1 MAGTLSVQKI
11 QGLATSAAPTT
22 VEIASGHKIT
32 GAAGAIAVPGHVIQV
47 INGPNTASRTAVS
60 STSYTDTTVTA
71 TITPKFATSKILV
84 RFNVVVGSAAN
95 VYVYLRLMRNI
106 GGGSFSLVNANE
118 DDTAIDGYPGSW
130 TMIGNEALDS
140 PATTSA
146 CTYKVQTKG
155 GTSDTHYVGWTTD
168 TDQKNMMNMTLMEIA
183 Q

>member
-1 MAGTLSVQKI
+1 MASILKVDKIRGTALDSDSISIDGSGNLTTAKTLS
-11 QGLATSAAPTT
+11 A
-22 VEIASGHKIT
+22 
-32 GAAGAIAVPGHVIQV
+32 PGHVIQV
-47 INGPNTASRTAVS
+47 INGPDNASRVATS
-60 STSYTDTTVTA
+60 STSYTDTAVTA

-84 RFNVVVGSAAN
+84 RFNVVVGSVAN
-95 VYVYLRLMRNI
+95 VYIYLRLMRNI

-130 TMIGNEALDS
+130 TMIGHEALDS

-146 CTYKVQTKG
+146 CTYKIQTKG
-155 GTSDTHYVGWTTD
+155 GTTDTHYVGWTTD